1 MRRGT
6 CALVAAVLVAF
17 LTDATSAGAE
27 VIRTCAVTI
36 KTNVGNVRVLR
47 KLGPKQNCPE
57 GEAYF
62 EWYSWNFRGTWDPL
76 VKYGRG
82 DVAFLDGSTYLSVE
96 DNNEGNEPGASDA
109 WVVIAQEG
117 APGITGPTGPT
128 GPEGPQGPQGP
139 QGVAGPTGETG
150 PTGPAGEPGEQ
161 GPPGPPGEPGP
172 TGPTGATGPTG
183 PAGQTVVAYDITPPN
198 PEYGNVQVVEVP
210 SVPLSS
216 WQPATTDVELVDAVD
231 LQPGL
236 YRVEGT
242 VQFFDFKKNGGGED
256 FGVARIFLN
265 DVPLG
270 SSWTADIPSDGNN
283 AAQAYGAVI
292 VEVEEP
298 ATLTVRAVV
307 RSSVTPGS
315 IFQAGANLIVTRV
328 HAEVE

>member
-1 MRRGT
+1 M
-6 CALVAAVLVAF
+6 
-17 LTDATSAGAE
+17 
-27 VIRTCAVTI
+27 
-36 KTNVGNVRVLR
+36 
-47 KLGPKQNCPE
+47 
-57 GEAYF
+57 
-62 EWYSWNFRGTWDPL
+62 
-76 VKYGRG
+76 
-82 DVAFLDGSTYLSVE
+82 
-96 DNNEGNEPGASDA
+96 
-109 WVVIAQEG
+109 
-117 APGITGPTGPT
+117 
-128 GPEGPQGPQGP
+128 
-139 QGVAGPTGETG
+139 
-150 PTGPAGEPGEQ
+150 
-161 GPPGPPGEPGP
+161 
-172 TGPTGATGPTG
+172 
-183 PAGQTVVAYDITPPN
+183 VAYDITPPN